1 LPFIAGRIE
10 GICRILLAHSKF
22 VKGFVVKSP
31 HKGIKRIVYAG
42 MNSIN
47 GLVST
52 YREEE
57 AFRQE
62 VWLFVVLTPIAF
74 WLGKT
79 AWDIAILLGV
89 WIFVM
94 IVELLNSALETAV
107 DRIGHEYNEL
117 SGRAKDQA
125 SAAVLLS
132 FVIAIGVWVGFLLER
147 FL

>member
-1 LPFIAGRIE
+1 M
-10 GICRILLAHSKF
+10 
-22 VKGFVVKSP
+22 KSP
-31 HKGIKRIVYAG
+31 YKGIKRILFAG
-42 MNSIN
+42 KNSLN

-62 VWLFVVLTPIAF
+62 VWLFVALTPVAF

-89 WIFVM
+89 LVFVM
-94 IVELLNSALETAV
+94 LVELLNSALETAV
-107 DRIGHEYNEL
+107 DRIGEEYNEL

-132 FVIAIGVWVGFLLER
+132 FVIAIGVWGGFLLER

>member
-1 LPFIAGRIE
+1 M
-10 GICRILLAHSKF
+10 
-22 VKGFVVKSP
+22 KSP
-31 HKGIKRIVYAG
+31 YKGIKRILFAG
-42 MNSIN
+42 KNSLN
-47 GLVST
+47 GLAST

-62 VWLFVVLTPIAF
+62 VWLFVVLVPIAF

-79 AWDIAILLGV
+79 AWDVAILLGV
-89 WIFVM
+89 MIFVM

-107 DRIGHEYNEL
+107 DRIGEEYNEL

-132 FVIAIGVWVGFLLER
+132 FVIAIGVWGGVLLER

>member
-1 LPFIAGRIE
+1 M
-10 GICRILLAHSKF
+10 
-22 VKGFVVKSP
+22 KSP
-31 HKGIKRIVYAG
+31 YTGIKRILFAG
-42 MNSIN
+42 QNSIN
-47 GLVST
+47 GLVAT

-62 VWLFVVLTPIAF
+62 VWLFLVLTPVAF

-79 AWDIAILLGV
+79 AWDIAMLLGV
-89 WIFVM
+89 IIFVM

-107 DRIGHEYNEL
+107 DRIGEEFHEL